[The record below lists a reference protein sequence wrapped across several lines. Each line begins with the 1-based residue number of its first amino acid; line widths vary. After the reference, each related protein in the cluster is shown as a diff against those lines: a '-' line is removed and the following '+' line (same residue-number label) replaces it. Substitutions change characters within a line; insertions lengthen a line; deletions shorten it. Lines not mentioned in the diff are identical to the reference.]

1 MFPFPKAE
9 EVTKGRKGNQNKTDA
24 PAGRNTRAEHGC
36 CSSGQ
41 VFLSGALT
49 ARNELH
55 GKQYSVLASAGI
67 LLIGPVVVDRGC
79 PLPSPIPG
87 ERIKKAH
94 TKPFHSLSPVPNG
107 LRIPVH

>member
-1 MFPFPKAE
+1 MN
-9 EVTKGRKGNQNKTDA
+9 R
-24 PAGRNTRAEHGC
+24 
-36 CSSGQ
+36 
-41 VFLSGALT
+41 LSGALT